1 MHLLSTTT
9 CFDLA
14 AGAAARLRGR
24 RGVTLLE
31 LLVVLLIL
39 LMVTAAS
46 VPIIAPALRNR
57 QVREASRLLS
67 AYLGAA
73 KARAVQTGR
82 PVGIKIERFNG
93 QPYALTVSQVEVP
106 PPYMGDV
113 FGATCCRGEYH
124 GPRCSAHPRL
134 PAGPTIPRDDP
145 AMDFDNDDGGTC
157 NYRLIRVGDR
167 IQFGGPGSD
176 ICHSRPENRVADPME
191 SSTRGTNIDP

>member
-14 AGAAARLRGR
+14 AGAAVRLRGR

-113 FGATCCRGEYH
+113 YGATATVVTVPSPPMLSTSTL
-124 GPRCSAHPRL
+124 PRQRF
-134 PAGPTIPRDDP
+134 IP
-145 AMDFDNDDGGTC
+145 NDDTPMVLR
-157 NYRLIRVGDR
+157 NDDD
-167 IQFGGPGSD
+167 SD
-176 ICHSRPENRVADPME
+176 L
-191 SSTRGTNIDP
+191 